1 MGLGFKEVIEV
12 TKKGYTPGDIVELN
26 NIIKEGK
33 HNQDDIL
40 SLALNG
46 MKIDDVK
53 NTLLIIE
60 ENGSSDSSGQS
71 SQGDQKPNDNKG
83 TEGQET
89 AGDSPD
95 NGADDGIDYKK
106 KYEEEKAL
114 REKLQNDNAR
124 KGASSEGGAGQKKET
139 DYDIALK
146 FAESVLN

>member
-1 MGLGFKEVIEV
+1 MGLGFKEVIDI

-33 HNQDDIL
+33 HKEDDIL

-53 NTLLIIE
+53 KTLLIIE
-60 ENGSSDSSGQS
+60 ENNSQPSGQS
-71 SQGDQKPNDNKG
+71 SQEDHKPDDNKG

-89 AGDSPD
+89 AGDSS
-95 NGADDGIDYKK
+95 GKTADDNIDYKK

-124 KGASSEGGAGQKKET
+124 KGVSSEGGADQKKET
-139 DYDIALK
+139 NYDIALK